1 MTRQILF
8 IQGGGEA
15 VHDQWDDKLVASL
28 RAELGADYEVRYP
41 LMPNEDDPSYAA
53 WATAIRS
60 ELAALDEGAVLVGHS
75 VGATFLV
82 HAIAERPP
90 EREPAAIL
98 LISAP
103 FVGPGGWET
112 DEWTPQRA
120 LGDNLP
126 RRVAVHLFYGLDD
139 DTVPAS
145 HAEAYARAIPRAELR
160 RLPGRDH
167 QLNNDLSEVADV
179 IGSVRSRH

>member
-1 MTRQILF
+1 
-8 IQGGGEA
+8 
-15 VHDQWDDKLVASL
+15 
-28 RAELGADYEVRYP
+28 
-41 LMPNEDDPSYAA
+41 
-53 WATAIRS
+53 
-60 ELAALDEGAVLVGHS
+60 VG
-75 VGATFLV
+75 
-82 HAIAERPP
+82 R
-90 EREPAAIL
+90 
-98 LISAP
+98 
-103 FVGPGGWET
+103 GGWKT

-179 IGSVRSRH
+179 IRPVRSRH